1 MSNQNGLI
9 EERTFRDVFVEDGIL
24 QALTH
29 LATSTATAI
38 YNFGDDKVQLY
49 MVGLPFVILGASA
62 TGKTTLHDWLEEEL
76 DEIDEQ
82 EYVPTVGVEVKDG
95 YRTHIG
101 KHGLIKLR
109 PIADVGGEN
118 PSLRNGTARK
128 TGTNTWSYLFNSNPK
143 GVIFLIDH
151 EEPARHVEAL
161 ERLLDIILGS
171 SQVRAN
177 LKAVL
182 ILVNKM
188 DEWKDEYTSIEI
200 AGQYSE
206 QISTLRA
213 IGKRANYD
221 VLLGES
227 SLLTGEGVTAQLE
240 MFFNVLRSA
249 PRRDIRLTDEDS

>member
-1 MSNQNGLI
+1 MSNQNGQV
-9 EERTFRDVFVEDGIL
+9 EERTFREVFIENGIF
-24 QALTH
+24 QTLTQFV
-29 LATSTATAI
+29 TSTATTI
-38 YNFGDDKVQLY
+38 YNFGNDKVQLY
-49 MVGLPFVILGASA
+49 MTGLPFVILGASA
-62 TGKTTLHDWLEEEL
+62 AGKTTLHDWLEDEL
-76 DEIDEQ
+76 DALDEQ
-82 EYVPTVGVEVKDG
+82 EYVPTVGVEIKNG

-118 PSLRNGTARK
+118 PSLRNGAERQ
-128 TGTNTWSYLFNSNPK
+128 TGTNTWKNLFVANPR

-151 EEPARHVEAL
+151 EEPERHIEAL

-171 SQVRAN
+171 GQVRAN
-177 LKAVL
+177 LKAIL

-188 DEWKDEYTSIEI
+188 DEWKDEYTSVEI

-213 IGKRANYD
+213 IGKRADFD

-227 SLLTGEGVTAQLE
+227 SLLTGEGVTGQLE
-240 MFFNVLRSA
+240 MFFNVLRLA
-249 PRRDIRLTDEDS
+249 PRRDIELDYAA